1 MKASKGV
8 TIRGPYNFKQKK
20 NSTRRS
26 FGWKTINSQKIQY
39 IHKIFFFFLPSGFL
53 CHENDSLWFILAA
66 AFFEN
71 TKFDDLGFRTWF
83 FWTRF
88 CDDFC
93 MIQFL
98 AALPHQI
105 NWTNSLT
112 FNILFIQ
119 KLKASANGTS
129 FEMPKNEF
137 FFRKNQF
144 RSDLMSQCNTACSN
158 ACATPQACPDRKSVV

>member
-1 MKASKGV
+1 
-8 TIRGPYNFKQKK
+8 
-20 NSTRRS
+20 
-26 FGWKTINSQKIQY
+26 
-39 IHKIFFFFLPSGFL
+39 L

-137 FFRKNQF
+137 FFPKKSVSKRFDESVQHRLFKC
-144 RSDLMSQCNTACSN
+144 LCNTASLFN
-158 ACATPQACPDRKSVV
+158 TTNSPLFLPLL